1 MLKGHSRET
10 GQQTYLQADPNCALN
25 NCKQVP
31 GEENSACFQKS
42 ESFYLSLYCSTANA
56 QPYMFYMFLYMK
68 QTEKRNKNI
77 TPESVRL
84 RSQKIRITTDSLKPM
99 PVKGK

>member
-10 GQQTYLQADPNCALN
+10 EQQTYLQVDPNCALN

-56 QPYMFYMFLYMK
+56 QPYMFLHVK

-84 RSQKIRITTDSLKPM
+84 RSQKIRITTDFLKPM
-99 PVKGK
+99 LVKGK